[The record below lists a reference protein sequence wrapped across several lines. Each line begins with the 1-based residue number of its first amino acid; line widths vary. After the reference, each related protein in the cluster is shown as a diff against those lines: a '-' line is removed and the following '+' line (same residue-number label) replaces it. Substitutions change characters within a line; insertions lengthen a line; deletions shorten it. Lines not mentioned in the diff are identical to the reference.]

1 MRGDLEGVY
10 GRGPLNAPVIKDALK
25 MKHSAAKTLGVAAL
39 GAAFAA
45 TGAGAANAASAVP
58 DAAGTV
64 GTVTSALPAGELSQV
79 MPEGAPE
86 SLSAGQSALQSGL
99 TAAQPT
105 LDKAVP
111 SGDDEGEDGGKA
123 DKAAKSTKPAPAKP
137 TDPVAGLLGGLPVAN
152 GLATNSL
159 PTSGPTKVLGAL
171 PTQGLLGKG
180 LPTQGLMGQG
190 LPVEATPF
198 G

>member
-10 GRGPLNAPVIKDALK
+10 GRGPLHAPVIKDALK
-25 MKHSAAKTLGVAAL
+25 MKQSAAKTLGVAAL

-45 TGAGAANAASAVP
+45 TAAGAANAASAVP

-64 GTVTSALPAGELSQV
+64 GSVTSAVPAGELSQV
-79 MPEGAPE
+79 LPEGAPE

-105 LDKAVP
+105 LDKLAP

-123 DKAAKSTKPAPAKP
+123 DRAMSAKPAPAKP
-137 TDPVAGLLGGLPVAN
+137 ADPVSGLLGGLPVVN
-152 GLATNSL
+152 GLPTNSI
-159 PTSGPTKVLGAL
+159 GPTNALGAL
-171 PTQGLLGKG
+171 PTNS
-180 LPTQGLMGQG
+180 LPTQGLMGNG
-190 LPVEATPF
+190 LPVAATPL